1 MRCLLLSIALSCC
14 GLPLLAQSSASE
26 PGGPPPTDLPGT
38 VDAEAISAYRAG
50 DLETART
57 LWLEILEQDPSPVTG
72 PERGRL
78 LYNLGNLAV
87 RAKED
92 LEAVGWYTASLRV
105 RPRDASTRANL
116 EFARLNA
123 ELPPADRG
131 DLSATFEVLLASM
144 TRGESAW
151 LALFSLLPLLVTFAF
166 EALHGGRRWR
176 WASLGAVCF
185 ALIGSIP
192 LGYQALEADS
202 DPVLIIAS
210 NGAAGRAE
218 PRASAEVIQ
227 SLEPGTKLERIDE
240 FPGWVQ
246 LELDRS
252 HQVWVPAAEVFPL
265 AR

>member
-1 MRCLLLSIALSCC
+1 MRLLLLSLALLFC
-14 GLPLLAQSSASE
+14 GSPSFAQSDA
-26 PGGPPPTDLPGT
+26 PRPTDPTGT
-38 VDAEAISAYRAG
+38 IDAEAIAAYRAG

-57 LWLEILEQDPSPVTG
+57 LWLELLERDPSPVTG

-131 DLSATFEVLLASM
+131 DLSATFEVLLASL

-151 LALFSLLPLLVTFAF
+151 LALFALLPLLVTFAF
-166 EALHGGRRWR
+166 EAFHGGRRWR
-176 WASLGAVCF
+176 WASVGAVCF

-192 LGYQALEADS
+192 LGYQILEADS
-202 DPVLIIAS
+202 DPVLVIAS

-218 PRASAEVIQ
+218 PRPEAEVVQ

-252 HQVWVPAAEVFPL
+252 HQVWVPAREVFAL